1 MKKLYIV
8 LFAVLLAVTGCK
20 KNIEKIAED
29 MVMKAM
35 TDGQWIITSFTQNG
49 NDITT
54 DFTGYK
60 FKYYENRTV
69 DAIKNDILERTGTWN
84 GDAATMTTSANFT
97 GAPNP
102 IALINGSWKITNSTW
117 TTVEANQT
125 NGTEV
130 KTLKLKKI

>member
-1 MKKLYIV
+1 
-8 LFAVLLAVTGCK
+8 
-20 KNIEKIAED
+20 
-29 MVMKAM
+29 MVIKAM

-69 DAIKNDILERTGTWN
+69 DAIKNDTLERTGTWN

>member
-1 MKKLYIV
+1 MKR
-8 LFAVLLAVTGCK
+8 LFIFLIAVLALSGCK
-20 KNIEKIAED
+20 KAIEKIAED
-29 MVMKAM
+29 MVIKAM

-54 DFTGYK
+54 DFSGYK

>member
-1 MKKLYIV
+1 MKRLYIV
-8 LFAVLLAVTGCK
+8 LFAVLALTGCK
-20 KNIEKIAED
+20 KAIEKIAED
-29 MVMKAM
+29 MVIKAM

-84 GDAATMTTSANFT
+84 GDVATMTTSANFT

>member
-1 MKKLYIV
+1 MKRLYIV
-8 LFAVLLAVTGCK
+8 LFAVLALTGCK
-20 KNIEKIAED
+20 KAIEKIAED
-29 MVMKAM
+29 MVIKAM

-69 DAIKNDILERTGTWN
+69 DAIRNDILERTGTWN
-84 GDAATMTTSANFT
+84 GDAVTMTTSANFT